1 MKICLIGS
9 TRFIDK
15 FNEWNTKLTLM
26 GHVVYSVAMAGVSP
40 GEEKVKKGPTV
51 TDDEKETLDL
61 IHLMKL
67 MHSDAACLITDDTGY
82 FGSSTRREI
91 KWCILNGKNLLLPEH
106 FKGLNENMDGLTK
119 GIHEAIRELKNSGF
133 KSKLDVG
140 NIKI

>member
-26 GHVVYSVAMAGVSP
+26 GHVVYSVAMAGVSQ

-51 TDDEKETLDL
+51 SDDEKETLDL
-61 IHLMKL
+61 IHLMKIAN
-67 MHSDAACLITDDTGY
+67 SDSVCLITDDTGY
-82 FGSSTRREI
+82 FGASTRKEI
-91 KWCILNGKNLLLPEH
+91 KWCLLTGKNVLLPEH
-106 FKGLNENMDGLTK
+106 YKGLGENMEGLTK
-119 GIHEAIRELKNSGF
+119 GIQEAIRDLKNEKF
-133 KSKLDVG
+133 ISKIHGG